1 MHKFDNVTLISGQIY
16 EDSRGSVAFNNN
28 LDISGFRRMY
38 LLTNSESLPLR
49 GWHGH
54 VNEAKIFTC
63 LSGSVE
69 VAAVRIDDWASPSKS
84 LSVEKFKITA
94 GTLDAVFVPAGY
106 ANAVRSN
113 VPGSQVQVL
122 SSSTLE
128 DSRADDFR
136 YPSDFWLI

>member
-1 MHKFDNVTLISGQIY
+1 MHKFDKVTLISGQIH
-16 EDSRGSVAFNNN
+16 EDPRGSVAFNNG
-28 LDISGFRRMY
+28 LDIFGFRRMY
-38 LLTNSESLPLR
+38 VLTNSEDLPLR

-54 VNEAKIFTC
+54 ANEAKIFTC

-69 VAAVRIDDWASPSKS
+69 IAGVRIDDWASPSKG
-84 LSVEKFKITA
+84 LNVEKFEITA

-113 VPGSQVQVL
+113 VPGARVQVL

-128 DSRADDFR
+128 DSKADDFR
-136 YPSDFWLI
+136 YPMDFWSI